1 MCIKIYNRNLDASWP
16 AFNGGET
23 TSGWHVTLSLVY
35 IYIYNIHTCIRICT
49 YVSTV
54 HARVIRSI
62 SSLIDP
68 SRRGFTTIEVLIQV

>member
-23 TSGWHVTLSLVY
+23 TSDWHVTLSLVY
-35 IYIYNIHTCIRICT
+35 IYIYNIHTCIHICT

-62 SSLIDP
+62 SPLIDP